1 MPGSMS
7 LTPVPARS
15 KYDPFVIEVSNSPV
29 LKITGNVASH
39 KGSTIRVIVD
49 KDDAAALLDLQ
60 ECCLKEIAERSP
72 EWFKGTFVPEDNA
85 VQVMHLSPDGTMHA
99 RFLTDDSWSQD
110 VMDVSIVKV
119 IVSGA
124 DHSIR
129 IAWKLEPALMEEDA
143 EQEADPAE
151 PEPEPK
157 FADLEVD
164 PEDELVQKTLKKRA
178 RKLAARTERAC
189 DEAYAN
195 LKAMGVD
202 ERADW
207 LLQHGLMK

>member
-1 MPGSMS
+1 MPGNMS
-7 LTPVPARS
+7 LTPLPART

-29 LKITGNVASH
+29 LRVTGSVASH
-39 KGSTIRVIVD
+39 TGSTIRVIVD

-60 ECCLKEIAERSP
+60 ECCLNEVADRSP

-85 VQVMHLSPDGTMHA
+85 VQVMHLSTDGTMHA
-99 RFLTDDSWSQD
+99 RFLSDDSWSQD

-129 IAWKLEPALMEEDA
+129 MAWKLEPAPLEEA
-143 EQEADPAE
+143 APTETELEEAV
-151 PEPEPK
+151 PEPK
-157 FADLEVD
+157 FGELEVD
-164 PEDELVQKTLKKRA
+164 PDDEFVQKTLKKRA

-189 DEAYAN
+189 DEAYAQ
-195 LKAMGVD
+195 LKAMGTD